1 MVPGVEGLGD
11 GVGLAAEDR
20 MPFLVLHGAVVEDVE
35 QLVVAGGIADLGD
48 ENLDLV
54 RLHLVREDLPERLRV
69 RIGER
74 AGVDVLA

>member
-1 MVPGVEGLGD
+1 
-11 GVGLAAEDR
+11 
-20 MPFLVLHGAVVEDVE
+20 MPFFVLHGAVVQDVE
-35 QLVVAGGIADLGD
+35 QLVVAGGIADLRD
-48 ENLDLV
+48 EDLDLV